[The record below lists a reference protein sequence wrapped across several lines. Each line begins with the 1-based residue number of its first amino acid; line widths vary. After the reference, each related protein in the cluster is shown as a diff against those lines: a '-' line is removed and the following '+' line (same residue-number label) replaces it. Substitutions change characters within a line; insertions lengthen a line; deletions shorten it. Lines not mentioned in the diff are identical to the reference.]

1 MPTLRPKRSHTVI
14 FALAAVCVAAA
25 LSGGAAMQQMR
36 QNDLDEQLF
45 TAIQHG
51 STSELAPLLEQGA
64 DPNYIPRSLGD
75 EIGFTALFT
84 SLRHRHIALHV
95 SHGMPM
101 IGCILNGFDH
111 RSPSTAL
118 QAKQF
123 KASHILMNEP
133 VFTDPAGKLRALLN
147 HRADPNLLYMGINPL
162 KHAVGMGQSEAL
174 RLLLEYGANPDARTT
189 SGDTARTYAKRF
201 NRPAIDALLN
211 AKTAKT
217 K

>member
-1 MPTLRPKRSHTVI
+1 MPTLRPKRSRTVI

-64 DPNYIPRSLGD
+64 DPNYIP
-75 EIGFTALFT
+75 
-84 SLRHRHIALHV
+84 
-95 SHGMPM
+95 
-101 IGCILNGFDH
+101 
-111 RSPSTAL
+111 
-118 QAKQF
+118 
-123 KASHILMNEP
+123 
-133 VFTDPAGKLRALLN
+133 
-147 HRADPNLLYMGINPL
+147 LYMGINPL